1 MLVNL
6 NDVLIDAQKKH
17 YAVGLFNTIDTDM
30 LEGVISAA
38 EELCSPVI
46 IGTAEV
52 LLPYGELN
60 LISPSVIAAAKAAKV
75 PVVVHYDHGHTVER
89 CKQALDLGFT
99 SIMFD
104 GSAGD
109 TAENL
114 KTTAE
119 MVKLAHS
126 MGVTVEGEIGHV
138 GEAVTDDGATDD
150 MYTTPQEAVDFVAA
164 TGVDALAVAIGTA
177 HGVYRTKP
185 RLDLGRLAEIRAAID
200 TPLVLH
206 GGSGLSDDDFRNA
219 IAGGIAKVNIFTD
232 LCRAGLSA
240 IHKNPDA
247 DYLSARNK
255 KVEAIKQE
263 TMKKMM
269 LFGCNG
275 KA

>member
-75 PVVVHYDHGHTVER
+75 PVVVHYDHGLTVER

-185 RLDLGRLAEIRAAID
+185 RLDLGRLAEIRAAIN

-219 IAGGIAKVNIFTD
+219 ISGGIAKVNIFTD

-240 IHKNPDA
+240 IRQNPDA
-247 DYLSARNK
+247 DYLIARSK

-263 TMKKMM
+263 TIKKMM